1 MQVAGSSYRLR
12 ETTILECCSS
22 NPRLQVWFS
31 DNFQDTSLVQVRKMG
46 EQTTRP
52 ILSARIRI
60 LFKRSSQISQ
70 FIRLKRIIN
79 LLRQQI
85 MRLTTTLP
93 LHWLKRQ
100 RQLNLMPEQIAIL
113 TTKCYHLIIVQ
124 RIRNRT
130 LSLYAL
136 PTHVSIW
143 QHLRHRPRQL
153 STQAN
158 CQSTCA
164 L

>member
-22 NPRLQVWFS
+22 NQRLQVWFS
-31 DNFQDTSLVQVRKMG
+31 DNFQDTSLVQVKKMG
-46 EQTTRP
+46 EQITQP
-52 ILSARIRI
+52 IRLARIRI
-60 LFKRSSQISQ
+60 RFKRSSQISQ
-70 FIRLKRIIN
+70 FIWLKRIIN

-113 TTKCYHLIIVQ
+113 TTKCYHSILQ
-124 RIRNRT
+124 RIRNKT
-130 LSLYAL
+130 HSLYAL

-158 CQSTCA
+158 CQSTCT